1 MLAVSHAQ
9 AGQQEKAAAQAT
21 EVLKLEPGFTAEAW
35 VENDFYQPGSS
46 SAALLIEGARKAG
59 LPVCAAEV
67 VVKFEPGHRLPEC
80 EAERAKAAASKT

>member
-1 MLAVSHAQ
+1 MLAVSYAQ
-9 AGQQEKAAAQAT
+9 AGQQEKAAAQAA

-59 LPVCAAEV
+59 LPVCRRKTGSSILV
-67 VVKFEPGHRLPEC
+67 R
-80 EAERAKAAASKT
+80 RA